1 MLERLT
7 EFGNAAVLS
16 LLALFV
22 ALWLAH
28 AGSRRAALAWL
39 VGLLACVGTIA
50 LLKGYFLACPLPGWA
65 LRSPSGHAGFSLFVY
80 GGITLCAARDGAA
93 WRRGLLTLLGSAAV
107 AAIAWSRYALG
118 AHTPIEI
125 VFGLLIGG
133 AALATFAA
141 LRGAAGARRFPYL
154 AAALLALAI
163 AATLHLLDW
172 HPSFEGWLR
181 EFGRRFATGLPF
193 CTRAS

>member
-16 LLALFV
+16 LLALLV
-22 ALWLAH
+22 ALWLAR
-28 AGSRRAALAWL
+28 AGSRRAALAWS
-39 VGLLACVGTIA
+39 GALLLCVGTIS
-50 LLKGYFLACPLPGWA
+50 LLKGYFLACPLPGRA

-80 GGITLCAARDGAA
+80 GGITLCAVRDGTAS
-93 WRRGLLTLLGSAAV
+93 RRGLLTLLGVAGI

-133 AALATFAA
+133 GALALFAG
-141 LRGAAGARRFPYL
+141 LRGPGGTRRFPYL
-154 AAALLALAI
+154 AAALLAFAI
-163 AATLHLLDW
+163 AATLHAFDW

-181 EFGRRFATGLPF
+181 ALGRRFATGLPF
-193 CTRAS
+193 CSRAS